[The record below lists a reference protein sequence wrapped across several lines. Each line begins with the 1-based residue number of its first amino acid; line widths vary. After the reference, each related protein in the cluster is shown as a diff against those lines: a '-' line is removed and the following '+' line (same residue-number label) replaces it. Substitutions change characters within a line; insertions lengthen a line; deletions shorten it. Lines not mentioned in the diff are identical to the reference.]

1 MKNRDRDSR
10 SAGFTMIELMVVL
23 ALAAIL
29 MSFGIPALI
38 NTMRQGKLRGVAS
51 STLSLMRQARLDAIK
66 TGGQGIVQLVPPED
80 PDVDQPMV
88 LAYSDRN
95 SNEIFDDGE
104 LEIGRIVLPNGVRFL
119 APPDEEHEDSVA
131 DFTPDPENDIPI
143 AVFTGNGSVLRT
155 GAFRFGDNR
164 GNFLEVR
171 VRTEAGQMVIQKC
184 RVCEAEDD
192 KSDWYANKEGEE
204 GEAWTWK

>member
-1 MKNRDRDSR
+1 
-10 SAGFTMIELMVVL
+10 MIELLVVL

-29 MSFGIPALI
+29 MSFGIPALM

-66 TGGQGIVQLVPPED
+66 SGGQGVIQLVPPED

-95 SNEIFDDGE
+95 SNEAFDDGE
-104 LEIGRIVLPNGVRFL
+104 PEIGRIVLPNGVRFL
-119 APPDEEHEDSVA
+119 APPDEEDEDSV
-131 DFTPDPENDIPI
+131 DGFTIDPENDIKI
-143 AVFTGNGSVLRT
+143 AVFTGNGSIDT
-155 GAFRFGDNR
+155 AGAFRFGDNR

-171 VRTEAGQMVIQKC
+171 VRNTAGQMVIQKC
-184 RVCEAEDD
+184 RVCEVDTE
-192 KSDWYANKEGEE
+192 SDWYVNKEGEE

>member
-1 MKNRDRDSR
+1 
-10 SAGFTMIELMVVL
+10 MIELLVVL

-29 MSFGIPALI
+29 MSFGIPALM

-66 TGGQGIVQLVPPED
+66 SGGQGVIQLVPPED
-80 PDVDQPMV
+80 PDVDLPMV

-95 SNEIFDDGE
+95 SNLIFDDGE
-104 LEIGRIVLPNGVRFL
+104 PEIGRVVLPNGVRFL
-119 APPDEEHEDSVA
+119 APPDEEDA
-131 DFTPDPENDIPI
+131 DFVAQGFTIDPENDIKI
-143 AVFTGNGSVLRT
+143 AVFTGNGSIRNDG

-171 VRTEAGQMVIQKC
+171 VTSTAGQMVIRKC
-184 RVCEAEDD
+184 RVCETDD
-192 KSDWYANKEGEE
+192 PDDWYVNKEGEE

>member
-66 TGGQGIVQLVPPED
+66 TGGQGVIQLVPPED

-95 SNEIFDDGE
+95 SNLIFDDGE
-104 LEIGRIVLPNGVRFL
+104 PEIGRIVLPNGVRFL
-119 APPDEEHEDSVA
+119 APPEEEDEDSVFG
-131 DFTPDPENDIPI
+131 FTEDPENDINI
-143 AVFTGNGSVLRT
+143 AVFTGNGSIRNDG

-171 VRTEAGQMVIQKC
+171 VMTTAGQMMIRKC
-184 RVCEAEDD
+184 RVCEANDPD
-192 KSDWYANKEGEE
+192 DWYVNKEGEE